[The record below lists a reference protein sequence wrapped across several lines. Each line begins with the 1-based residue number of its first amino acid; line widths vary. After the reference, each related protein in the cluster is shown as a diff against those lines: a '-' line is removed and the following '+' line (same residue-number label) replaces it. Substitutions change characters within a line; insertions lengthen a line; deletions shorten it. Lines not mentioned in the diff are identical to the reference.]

1 MKQTN
6 DGWPCRYKWSYRIVS
21 WHLAEGILL
30 QLLQCLA
37 RYICTFTTDVVQM
50 YPYMIILKQSGGF
63 LSAFVVGVFRRGN
76 CQELIINS
84 LFGKQ

>member
-1 MKQTN
+1 
-6 DGWPCRYKWSYRIVS
+6 
-21 WHLAEGILL
+21 
-30 QLLQCLA
+30 
-37 RYICTFTTDVVQM
+37 M

-63 LSAFVVGVFRRGN
+63 LSAFVVGVFRRGS

>member
-63 LSAFVVGVFRRGN
+63 LSAFVVGVFRRGS